1 MIHATKGIVL
11 RSIPYG
17 DTSII
22 SSVYTELFG
31 LQHYL
36 VKGIRKTSRKSVS
49 KSACFQPG
57 AIVELVVYHNE
68 QKHLQYV
75 REVDWSYLYTGV
87 FSEVVKNTVALFM
100 VELLQHSLQQPESNA
115 ELFYFVERSL
125 QELDKGS
132 DGVTANLPL
141 LFSLQLAVLLGF
153 QLQGYYSATFHVL
166 DLQEGQF
173 VRERPTHPY
182 FIEGNA
188 ASVTARLYQITSYDQ
203 LENMQLDR
211 NQRREL
217 LENYLQFYALHI
229 HDFGTLRSLP
239 VLKEVLQ

>member
-1 MIHATKGIVL
+1 
-11 RSIPYG
+11 
-17 DTSII
+17 
-22 SSVYTELFG
+22 
-31 LQHYL
+31 
-36 VKGIRKTSRKSVS
+36 
-49 KSACFQPG
+49 
-57 AIVELVVYHNE
+57 
-68 QKHLQYV
+68 
-75 REVDWSYLYTGV
+75 
-87 FSEVVKNTVALFM
+87 M
-100 VELLQHSLQQPESNA
+100 VELLQHSLQQPESNP

-153 QLQGYYSATFHVL
+153 QLQGNYSATFYVL

>member
-31 LQHYL
+31 LQQYL
-36 VKGIRKTSRKSVS
+36 VKGIRKTSRTSVS

-68 QKHLQYV
+68 QKQLQYV
-75 REVDWSYLYTGV
+75 REVHWSYLYRSV
-87 FSEVVKNTVALFM
+87 FSEVIKNTVALFI
-100 VELLQHSLQQPESNA
+100 VELLQHSLQQPESNPD
-115 ELFYFVERSL
+115 LFYFVERSL

-141 LFSLQLAVLLGF
+141 LFSLQLAVMLGF
-153 QLQGYYSATFHVL
+153 QLQGNYSPESQVL

-173 VRERPTHPY
+173 VSERPAHPY
-182 FIEGNA
+182 YLAGDA
-188 ASVTARLYQITSYDQ
+188 ASVTARLYQISAYDQ
-203 LENMQLDR
+203 LETIQLDR
-211 NQRREL
+211 IRRREL
-217 LENYLQFYALHI
+217 LESYMQFYALHI
-229 HDFGTLRSLP
+229 HDFGILRSLP

>member
-1 MIHATKGIVL
+1 
-11 RSIPYG
+11 
-17 DTSII
+17 
-22 SSVYTELFG
+22 
-31 LQHYL
+31 
-36 VKGIRKTSRKSVS
+36 
-49 KSACFQPG
+49 
-57 AIVELVVYHNE
+57 
-68 QKHLQYV
+68 
-75 REVDWSYLYTGV
+75 
-87 FSEVVKNTVALFM
+87 
-100 VELLQHSLQQPESNA
+100 
-115 ELFYFVERSL
+115 
-125 QELDKGS
+125 
-132 DGVTANLPL
+132 
-141 LFSLQLAVLLGF
+141 
-153 QLQGYYSATFHVL
+153 L

-188 ASVTARLYQITSYDQ
+188 ASVTARLYQITTYEQ